1 MARIKL
7 DDLYSET
14 IVENTEF
21 ELEGGAL
28 FVGEWGAGVELQF
41 LSADGF
47 TAYVNQSPGAVFR
60 APSTGQLKWVHTS
73 DSAVSIKNIES

>member
-14 IVENTEF
+14 ISADTEF

-28 FVGEWGAGVELQF
+28 FVGERGAGVELQF

-60 APSTGQLKWVHTS
+60 APSTGKLKWVHTS